1 MSFDYKISKQTYFL
15 WNVLTVKCLYFNK
28 WHLVWCLCIKCKDI
42 QTFLISLLH
51 PSQDW
56 TDMSCYGKLQKSL
69 KYDIFP
75 LEKSL
80 CIFHTKTHLS
90 KWVCNWNDALRP
102 NIAFEGHLNPSEALW
117 CVFLILECLKSST
130 QSRLDEVTPCERED
144 LCPLIFSIRSFL
156 SAFFPLNWSCSCS
169 FCQWSQSFLS
179 LMTASGVK
187 QPMRLHL
194 TEEKRRKDFLR
205 LSSWWEVTLLSS
217 SVAANFRDWRK
228 NTHNIPFARHA
239 CQIRIVANKLDFSIS
254 RCR

>member
-1 MSFDYKISKQTYFL
+1 MFMYQMQRHSEIFDLTSTPKSGL
-15 WNVLTVKCLYFNK
+15 NWNVLLRKAAKEFKVWYFPPRK
-28 WHLVWCLCIKCKDI
+28 IIMH
-42 QTFLISLLH
+42 
-51 PSQDW
+51 
-56 TDMSCYGKLQKSL
+56 
-69 KYDIFP
+69 FP
-75 LEKSL
+75 
-80 CIFHTKTHLS
+80 HTKTRLS

-205 LSSWWEVTLLSS
+205 LSSWWEVTLSS
-217 SVAANFRDWRK
+217 CSVAANFRDWRK